1 MKTTHLIYLFVAL
14 AFVAGLIHLFTQE
27 ASAPTV
33 VDGEGDAVACTMDA
47 MECPDGSY
55 VGRVAPNCEFAACP
69 TEASTPETNQMIS
82 VTAPAVGQMITSPL
96 QLTGEA
102 TGPWYFE
109 ASAPV
114 ELRDW
119 QGNVIAQS
127 FITAQGDWMVTNF
140 VAFTGTIEFTS
151 PYTAGD
157 PAAMQQGTLV
167 FKKDNPSVLPENDSE
182 LIVPIQFAP

>member
-1 MKTTHLIYLFVAL
+1 MKTNYVVYGLVAV
-14 AFVAGLIHLFTQE
+14 AIVAGLMHLFTNE
-27 ASAPTV
+27 AVAPV
-33 VDGEGDAVACTMDA
+33 VDDESGDVMCPADA

-55 VGRVAPNCEFAACP
+55 VGRVAPSCEFAVCP
-69 TEASTPETNQMIS
+69 EMNAAETNQMIQ
-82 VTAPAVGQMITSPL
+82 VNAPQSGQVISSPL

-127 FITAQGDWMVTNF
+127 YITAQGDWMVTNF
-140 VAFTGTIEFTS
+140 VAFTGEITFNS
-151 PYTAGD
+151 PYTTGD
-157 PAAMQQGTLV
+157 PIAQQQGTLV
-167 FKKDNPSVLPENDSE
+167 FKKDNPSGEPQFDDQVV
-182 LIVPIQFAP
+182 VPIMFTPQ

>member
-1 MKTTHLIYLFVAL
+1 MKINYVIYGLVAI
-14 AFVAGLIHLFTQE
+14 AMVAGLLHLFTNE
-27 ASAPTV
+27 AVAPV
-33 VDGEGDAVACTMDA
+33 VDEVGDGVMCTADA

-55 VGRVAPNCEFAACP
+55 VGRVAPSCEFAACP
-69 TEASTPETNQMIS
+69 EVSTAETNQMIQ
-82 VTAPAVGQMITSPL
+82 VTAPQSAQTISSPL
-96 QLTGEA
+96 QLAGQA

-127 FITAQGDWMVTNF
+127 YITAQGDWMVTNF
-140 VAFTGTIEFTS
+140 VAFTGDITFTS

-157 PAAMQQGTLV
+157 PIAQQQGTLV
-167 FKKDNPSVLPENDSE
+167 FKKSNPSGEPQFDDE
-182 LIVPIQFAP
+182 LIVPVLFAP